1 MKNIKKTLLLLALNT
16 FFITGALSS
25 NIDNFVPKENRS
37 GLDFSGKTVVSIEGD
52 PKIIFEGKPHIKLE
66 TQLSISQPSAYRV
79 LGLTLGVMGGH
90 SIVNNSDNRQGIQGI
105 DVIGL
110 GMVVAGIVLIAW
122 SSYNENENKQE
133 KSVIP
138 VQE

>member
-1 MKNIKKTLLLLALNT
+1 MINIKKTLLLLALNT
-16 FFITGALSS
+16 IFITGTLSS
-25 NIDNFVPKENRS
+25 NIDNFVPRENRS
-37 GLDFSGKTVVSIEGD
+37 GLDLSGKAVVSLEGD

-90 SIVNNSDNRQGIQGI
+90 SIVNNSDKQSIQGI

>member
-1 MKNIKKTLLLLALNT
+1 MINIKKTLLLLALNT
-16 FFITGALSS
+16 IFITGTLSS
-25 NIDNFVPKENRS
+25 NIDDFVPKENRS
-37 GLDFSGKTVVSIEGD
+37 GLDLSGKVVVSLEGD

-90 SIVNNSDNRQGIQGI
+90 SLVNNSRQSIQGI

-133 KSVIP
+133 KPVIP

>member
-1 MKNIKKTLLLLALNT
+1 MINIKKTLLLLALNT
-16 FFITGALSS
+16 IFITGALSS
-25 NIDNFVPKENRS
+25 NIDDFVPKENRS

-90 SIVNNSDNRQGIQGI
+90 SIVNNSDRQSIQGI

-133 KSVIP
+133 KPVIP